1 MPDQS
6 RGDHQ
11 TRIEG
16 GTDSSAER
24 IPGGG
29 IKPVPELV
37 ETFIN
42 KNFGGSAKIQSV
54 RKHDLEK

>member
-16 GTDSSAER
+16 GTDSPAER

-29 IKPVPELV
+29 IKPVPELI

-42 KNFGGSAKIQSV
+42 ENFRGSARIKSV
-54 RKHDLEK
+54 RKLDLEK